1 MGNKTFTPR
10 RDTPFLRAASPGRR
24 GAPQLYKV
32 ASATVTLRV
41 SPSSPFALD
50 PSWIERARPDKG
62 NDIVNMPTDY
72 CRAAFNISGSNHIS
86 NPENPKAARG
96 WQNPAHVVW
105 VDL

>member
-1 MGNKTFTPR
+1 
-10 RDTPFLRAASPGRR
+10 
-24 GAPQLYKV
+24 
-32 ASATVTLRV
+32 
-41 SPSSPFALD
+41 
-50 PSWIERARPDKG
+50 
-62 NDIVNMPTDY
+62 MPTDY